1 MDMILVLRSPERI
14 NDFRRFKF
22 LGYFRGVKIDFIS
35 PHLLETDSKPNC
47 RLLWVY
53 SYNDVLIDRLLRLV
67 KMNMKLFIGWKN
79 LEVGNNV
86 ITGIK
91 ITFHRIH
98 YHQPVPNNYGKWLR
112 SSPFGKPFKHR
123 CDIKNWEKSQAS
135 EFLLLSSRIFIWL
148 SMWLWKEN
156 GNRMKCEFW
165 GIEEMLS
172 FLSKE
177 WDNTSKA
184 ILHQVLSESF
194 TNIFR

>member
-1 MDMILVLRSPERI
+1 MKRI
-14 NDFRRFKF
+14 PNQIA
-22 LGYFRGVKIDFIS
+22 GCYEYIHITMSWSIDF
-35 PHLLETDSKPNC
+35 
-47 RLLWVY
+47 
-53 SYNDVLIDRLLRLV
+53 LRLV
-67 KMNMKLFIGWKN
+67 KMNVKLFIGWKN

-112 SSPFGKPFKHR
+112 SSPFGKTFKHR

-184 ILHQVLSESF
+184 ILHQVRVNRLRTFSDSNKVISSK
-194 TNIFR
+194 TNYVNVDITNHMMLIK